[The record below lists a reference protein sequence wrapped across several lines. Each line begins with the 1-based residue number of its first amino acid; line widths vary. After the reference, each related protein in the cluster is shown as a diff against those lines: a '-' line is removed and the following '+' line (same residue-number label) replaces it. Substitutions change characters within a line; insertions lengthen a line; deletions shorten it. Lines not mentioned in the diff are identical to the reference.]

1 MRWKADLPKMPRLPK
16 VPLESGDPA
25 PDALGPPPP
34 PSAYREKNPA
44 ESQPVEYTAPSLL
57 GEHRGLAVLFLA
69 AGIGFAFYCWRAPR
83 RTAALEVPAAH
94 GAAPSSAAA
103 QSSGAARGSGAA
115 PTPGAAPTSGAAQT
129 AARTPAQAPIYVE
142 AVPDKDR

>member
-1 MRWKADLPKMPRLPK
+1 MKMRWKADLPKMPRLPK
-16 VPLESGDPA
+16 IAPESGDPA

-69 AGIGFAFYCWRAPR
+69 AAIGFALYCWRAPR
-83 RTAALEVPAAH
+83 RTVALDAPAAH
-94 GAAPSSAAA
+94 SAA
-103 QSSGAARGSGAA
+103 Q
-115 PTPGAAPTSGAAQT
+115 TPGAA
-129 AARTPAQAPIYVE
+129 PAQAPIYVE